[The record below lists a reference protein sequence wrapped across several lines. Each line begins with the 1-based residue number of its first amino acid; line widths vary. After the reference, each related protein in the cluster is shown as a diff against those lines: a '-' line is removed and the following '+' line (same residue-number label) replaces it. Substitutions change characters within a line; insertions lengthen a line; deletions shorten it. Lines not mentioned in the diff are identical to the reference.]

1 MVVRS
6 NAAVLDELAA
16 DVDRAYPHFV
26 RIHAGT
32 VYSAALR
39 LSRSPADAE
48 DLAQETFVR
57 AYRALRRLGP
67 DRVRT
72 LQARAWLLT
81 ITLNLWRNHQR
92 GVARRPRQVEQDR
105 VLATADSAPGPD
117 AVVEADEAARALAS
131 LLDAL
136 PERQRLS
143 VVLRHVVGLSY
154 LEIAA
159 VLSCPVGTAKANV
172 ARGVTSLRQL
182 LRESAD
188 HDHTGRGRRGH
199 QQADAGRTG
208 RGQPRP
214 VRGRQRASRLLE
226 AR

>member
-6 NAAVLDELAA
+6 DAAVLDALAA
-16 DVDRAYPHFV
+16 DVDDAYPDFV
-26 RIHAGT
+26 RIHAGR

-39 LSRSPADAE
+39 LSRSSADAD

-72 LQARAWLLT
+72 LQARPWLLT

-92 GVARRPRQVEQDR
+92 SAARRPRQVGDGTGP
-105 VLATADSAPGPD
+105 ATADTAPGPD
-117 AVVEADEAARALAS
+117 AIVEIDEATRALVC
-131 LLDAL
+131 LLGAL
-136 PERQRLS
+136 PERHRVP

-154 LEIAA
+154 PEIAA

-172 ARGVTSLRQL
+172 ARGLTSLRRL
-182 LRESAD
+182 PRETA
-188 HDHTGRGRRGH
+188 GH
-199 QQADAGRTG
+199 ERTSQKRTG
-208 RGQPRP
+208 RGPMSQLE
-214 VRGRQRASRLLE
+214 GR
-226 AR
+226 